1 VLSDLDGVVYRGSDA
16 VPDATPALERAR
28 AAGLSVGFLTN
39 NAARTPETVAAQL
52 CDLGLDAVPDDV
64 VTSPQ
69 AAVMLLADHV
79 PAGSAV
85 LVVGG
90 EGLERALTDAGYQV
104 VRHQTPQTR
113 AVVQGFARDVT
124 WADLAEAAFTI
135 AAGAVWIGTNQD
147 WTLPQERGIAPG
159 NGTLISAVHTA
170 TGTFPEI
177 AGKPER
183 HLFDLAVTRFRC
195 ARPLVVGDR
204 LDTDIEGARRAGLAS
219 ALVLTGVDGATDLI
233 TAPPERRPD
242 FLLATLADLH
252 RPYPLL
258 ELAPNG
264 AVCGDAAVR
273 IDGRDVRIERG
284 DPDDPDTIR
293 ATAQAVWHSELPVA
307 GLRLPDA
314 YRPAR

>member
-1 VLSDLDGVVYRGSDA
+1 
-16 VPDATPALERAR
+16 
-28 AAGLSVGFLTN
+28 
-39 NAARTPETVAAQL
+39 
-52 CDLGLDAVPDDV
+52 
-64 VTSPQ
+64 
-69 AAVMLLADHV
+69 
-79 PAGSAV
+79 
-85 LVVGG
+85 
-90 EGLERALTDAGYQV
+90 
-104 VRHQTPQTR
+104 
-113 AVVQGFARDVT
+113 
-124 WADLAEAAFTI
+124 
-135 AAGAVWIGTNQD
+135 
-147 WTLPQERGIAPG
+147 
-159 NGTLISAVHTA
+159 
-170 TGTFPEI
+170 
-177 AGKPER
+177 
-183 HLFDLAVTRFRC
+183 
-195 ARPLVVGDR
+195 
-204 LDTDIEGARRAGLAS
+204 
-219 ALVLTGVDGATDLI
+219 VLTGVDGATDLI